1 MSESGQESAHRTIH
15 RTIER
20 VARESYG
27 RLVAY
32 LSSHTRDVASAEDA
46 LSNALVK
53 ALTTWPRDGVPQNP
67 EAWLLTTARH
77 SLIDHVRHQQVAA
90 ASEPTLLLLSE
101 DSKGMTLSTEFPDER
116 LKLLFVCAHPAID
129 PAMHTPLM
137 LQTVLG
143 LDAARIAHAFLI
155 SPTTMG
161 QRLVRAK
168 TKIRDGGIQFEI
180 PQERELPQRLDAVLE
195 AIYAAFG
202 IGWDDMAGVDQRGR
216 DLAEE
221 AIWLARVLLQLM
233 PREAE
238 VHGLLALMLHC
249 EARRAARRGLDGR
262 YVPLSEQDSQQWS
275 RPLIEE
281 AEHHLAEASSR
292 GRPRRFQLEAAIQSV
307 HAERARSGRTEWA
320 AIALFY
326 EQLIRISPTL
336 GTRTGYAAAVA
347 EAKGAEAGLAALDG
361 IDLDDVSSYQPY
373 WAVRAHLLQRLGKTA
388 EATDAFDRAIGLAE
402 DPAVKQFLL
411 QRRG

>member
-1 MSESGQESAHRTIH
+1 MNGSGEETH

-32 LSSHTRDVASAEDA
+32 LSSHTRDVAGAEDA
-46 LSNALVK
+46 LSEALVA
-53 ALTTWPRDGVPQNP
+53 ALTAWPRNGVPQNP
-67 EAWLLTTARH
+67 EAWLLTTARRA
-77 SLIDHVRHQQVAA
+77 LIDVIRHQQVVQ
-90 ASEPTLLLLSE
+90 ASEPTLLLLKEGSAE
-101 DSKGMTLSTEFPDER
+101 ATLSTTFPDER

-143 LDAARIAHAFLI
+143 LDAVRIAGAFLV
-155 SPTTMG
+155 SPKTMG

-168 TKIRDGGIQFEI
+168 TKIRDGGILFEV
-180 PQERELPQRLDAVLE
+180 PQEHELPERLDAVLE

-221 AIWLARVLLQLM
+221 AIWLARVLLQLL
-233 PREAE
+233 PDEAE
-238 VHGLLALMLHC
+238 VRGLLALMLHC
-249 EARRAARRGLDGR
+249 EARRASRRGPDGR
-262 YVPLSEQDSQQWS
+262 YVPLSQQNANLWS
-275 RPLIEE
+275 LPLVEE
-281 AEHHLAEASSR
+281 AERDLAEAFR
-292 GRPRRFQLEAAIQSV
+292 HGRPGRFQLEAAIQSV
-307 HAERARSGRTEWA
+307 HAERVRSGRTEWK
-320 AIALFY
+320 AIVQFY

-347 EAKGAEAGLAALDG
+347 EANGPQAGLAVLDA
-361 IDLDDVSSYQPY
+361 IELDAISSYQPY
-373 WAVRAHLLQRLGKTA
+373 WAVRAHLLQQLGKA
-388 EATDAFDRAIGLAE
+388 PDALDAYNRAIGLAE
-402 DPAVKQFLL
+402 DPAVREFLL
-411 QRRG
+411 QKRG

>member
-1 MSESGQESAHRTIH
+1 MSASEQESTHRA
-15 RTIER
+15 IER

-32 LSSHTRDVASAEDA
+32 LSSHTHDLGSAEDA
-46 LSNALVK
+46 VSDALVV
-53 ALTTWPRDGVPQNP
+53 ALETWPRDGVPQSP
-67 EAWLLTTARH
+67 EAWLLTTARR
-77 SLIDHVRHQQVAA
+77 SFIDLVRHRQVAE
-90 ASEPTLLLLSE
+90 ASEPTLALLRE
-101 DSKGMTLSTEFPDER
+101 ESKDLTLSPEFPDER

-129 PAMHTPLM
+129 PGMHTPLM

-168 TKIRDGGIQFEI
+168 TKIRDAGIRFEI

-233 PREAE
+233 PGQPE

-249 EARRAARRGLDGR
+249 EARRAARRGTDGR
-262 YVPLSEQDSQQWS
+262 YVPLSEQDCQKWS
-275 RPLIEE
+275 LPLMEE
-281 AEHHLAEASSR
+281 AERHLDEASSR
-292 GRPRRFQLEAAIQSV
+292 GRTGRFQLEAAIQSV
-307 HAERARSGRTEWA
+307 HAERARSG
-320 AIALFY
+320 AIQWNVIMMFY
-326 EQLIRISPTL
+326 EQLTRISPTL
-336 GTRTGYAAAVA
+336 GTRTGYAAALA
-347 EAKGAEAGLAALDG
+347 EAKGAEPGLAALDG
-361 IDLDDVSSYQPY
+361 IDTDAISAYQPY
-373 WAVRAHLLQRLGKTA
+373 WAVRAHLLQRLGKA
-388 EATDAFDRAIGLAE
+388 PEALDAFDRAIGLTE
-402 DPAVKQFLL
+402 DPAVRQFLL
-411 QRRG
+411 HKRG

>member
-1 MSESGQESAHRTIH
+1 VNGSNQENTHRTV
-15 RTIER
+15 ER

-32 LSSHTRDVASAEDA
+32 LSVHTHDLASAEDA
-46 LSNALVK
+46 LSNALVS
-53 ALTTWPRDGVPQNP
+53 ALSHWPQDGVPQNP
-67 EAWLLTTARH
+67 EAWLLTAARH
-77 SLIDHVRHQQVAA
+77 SLIDLVRHQRVAL
-90 ASEPTLLLLSE
+90 ASEPTLLLLREESE
-101 DSKGMTLSTEFPDER
+101 EMTLSPNFPDER

-143 LDAARIAHAFLI
+143 LDAARIAQAFLI
-155 SPTTMG
+155 APKTMG

-202 IGWDDMAGVDQRGR
+202 IGWDDMAGIDQRGR

-233 PREAE
+233 PSETE
-238 VHGLLALMLHC
+238 VSGLLALMLHC
-249 EARRAARRGLDGR
+249 EARRTARRAPDGR
-262 YVPLSEQDSQQWS
+262 YVPLSEQDAKQWS
-275 RPLIEE
+275 LPLIEE
-281 AEHHLAEASSR
+281 AERHLVEASSR
-292 GRPRRFQLEAAIQSV
+292 GRAGRFQLEAAIQSV
-307 HAERARSGRTEWA
+307 HAGRARSGRTEWPA
-320 AIALFY
+320 VMFFY

-336 GTRTGYAAAVA
+336 GARTGYAATVG
-347 EAKGAEAGLAALDG
+347 EADGPEAGLAILDG
-361 IDLDDVSSYQPY
+361 IEPGDVSAFQPY
-373 WAVRAHLLQRLGKTA
+373 WAVRAHLLQRLGRTS
-388 EATDAFDRAIGLAE
+388 EAADAFDRAIGLAE
-402 DPAVKQFLL
+402 DPAVKEFLL
-411 QRRG
+411 QKRG

>member
-1 MSESGQESAHRTIH
+1 MSGSDEEKVH

-32 LSSHTRDVASAEDA
+32 LSVNTRDLAAAEDA
-46 LSNALVK
+46 LSEALLK
-53 ALTTWPRDGVPQNP
+53 ALTAWPRDGVPQNP

-77 SLIDHVRHQQVAA
+77 SVIDAVRHQRVVS
-90 ASEPTLLLLSE
+90 ASEPTLQLLQE
-101 DSKGMTLSTEFPDER
+101 NTMEPNFSTEFPDER

-143 LDAARIAHAFLI
+143 LDAARIAGVFLI
-155 SPTTMG
+155 SPKTMG

-168 TKIRDGGIQFEI
+168 TKIRDGGIGFEI
-180 PQERELPQRLDAVLE
+180 PQERELPQRLDAVLD

-233 PREAE
+233 PEEAE

-249 EARRAARRGLDGR
+249 EARRAGRRGLDGR
-262 YVPLSEQDSQQWS
+262 YVQLSEQDCQKWS
-275 RPLIEE
+275 LPLMEE
-281 AEHHLAEASSR
+281 AERHLVEASSR
-292 GRPRRFQLEAAIQSV
+292 GRTGRFQLEAAIQSV
-307 HAERARSGRTEWA
+307 HAERARSG
-320 AIALFY
+320 AIQWNAIMMFY

-347 EAKGAEAGLAALDG
+347 EAKGAQAGLAALDR
-361 IDLDDVSSYQPY
+361 IDPNDIAAYQPY
-373 WAVRAHLLQRLGKTA
+373 WAVRAHLLQRLEKS
-388 EATDAFDRAIGLAE
+388 EATNAFDRAIALTE
-402 DPAVKQFLL
+402 DPAVRQFLL

>member
-1 MSESGQESAHRTIH
+1 MNGSQDTE

-46 LSNALVK
+46 LSNALIA

-67 EAWLLTTARH
+67 QAWLLTAARH
-77 SLIDHVRHQQVAA
+77 SLIDLVRHRQVAE
-90 ASEPTLLLLSE
+90 ASEPTLLLLREESE
-101 DSKGMTLSTEFPDER
+101 EAIMSAKFPDER

-143 LDAARIAHAFLI
+143 LDAARIAHAFLV
-155 SPTTMG
+155 SPKTMG

-168 TKIRDGGIQFEI
+168 TKIRDGGIRFEV
-180 PQERELPQRLDAVLE
+180 PQERDLPQRLDAVLE

-233 PREAE
+233 PGEAE
-238 VHGLLALMLHC
+238 VRGLLALMLHC
-249 EARRAARRGLDGR
+249 EARRPARRGPDGR
-262 YVPLSEQDSQQWS
+262 YIPLSAQDTQQWS
-275 RPLIEE
+275 LPLIDE
-281 AEHHLAEASSR
+281 AERHLAAASSR
-292 GRPRRFQLEAAIQSV
+292 NCAGRFQLEAAIQSV

-320 AIALFY
+320 ATTN
-326 EQLIRISPTL
+326 S
-336 GTRTGYAAAVA
+336 
-347 EAKGAEAGLAALDG
+347 
-361 IDLDDVSSYQPY
+361 
-373 WAVRAHLLQRLGKTA
+373 
-388 EATDAFDRAIGLAE
+388 
-402 DPAVKQFLL
+402 
-411 QRRG
+411 

>member
-1 MSESGQESAHRTIH
+1 MSGSEQESTH

-32 LSSHTRDVASAEDA
+32 LSSRTRDVGSAEDA
-46 LSNALVK
+46 LGNALVA
-53 ALTTWPRDGVPQNP
+53 ALETWPRDGVPQNP
-67 EAWLLTTARH
+67 EAWLLTTARR
-77 SLIDHVRHQQVAA
+77 SFIDLLRHRQVAE
-90 ASEPTLLLLSE
+90 ASEPTLALLRE
-101 DSKGMTLSTEFPDER
+101 ESKDKTLSPEFPDER

-168 TKIRDGGIQFEI
+168 TKIRDGGIRFEI

-202 IGWDDMAGVDQRGR
+202 IGWDDMAGVDQRGP

-221 AIWLARVLLQLM
+221 AIWLARVLLGLM
-233 PREAE
+233 PKEAE

-249 EARRAARRGLDGR
+249 EVRRAARRAPDGR
-262 YVPLSEQDSQQWS
+262 YVPLSEQDCQKWS
-275 RPLIEE
+275 RPLMEE
-281 AEHHLAEASSR
+281 AERHLGEASSR
-292 GRPRRFQLEAAIQSV
+292 RCTGRFQLEAAIQSV
-307 HAERARSGRTEWA
+307 HAERARSGKIQWN
-320 AIALFY
+320 AIMMFY
-326 EQLIRISPTL
+326 EELIRISPTL

-347 EAKGAEAGLAALDG
+347 EAKGAEAALAALNA
-361 IDLDDVSSYQPY
+361 IAPDDVSAYQPY
-373 WAVRAHLLQRLGKTA
+373 WAVRAHVLQQLRKIP
-388 EATDAFDRAIGLAE
+388 EALDAFDRAIGLTE
-402 DPAVKQFLL
+402 DPAVRQFLL

>member
-1 MSESGQESAHRTIH
+1 MSGSDEEKVH

-32 LSSHTRDVASAEDA
+32 LSVNTHDLAAAEDA
-46 LSNALVK
+46 LSEALLK
-53 ALTTWPRDGVPQNP
+53 SLTAWPRDGVPQNP

-77 SLIDHVRHQQVAA
+77 SFIDAIRHQRVVS
-90 ASEPTLLLLSE
+90 ASEPTLQLLQE
-101 DSKGMTLSTEFPDER
+101 NTMETNFSTEFPDER

-143 LDAARIAHAFLI
+143 LDAVRIAHAFLI

-168 TKIRDGGIQFEI
+168 TKIRDGGIRFEI
-180 PQERELPQRLDAVLE
+180 PQERELPERLDAVLE

-221 AIWLARVLLQLM
+221 AIWLARVLLLLM
-233 PREAE
+233 PQEAE

-249 EARRAARRGLDGR
+249 EARRPARRDPDGR
-262 YVPLSEQDSQQWS
+262 YVPLSEQDPKRWS
-275 RPLIEE
+275 KPLIEE
-281 AEHHLAEASSR
+281 A
-292 GRPRRFQLEAAIQSV
+292 
-307 HAERARSGRTEWA
+307 
-320 AIALFY
+320 
-326 EQLIRISPTL
+326 
-336 GTRTGYAAAVA
+336 
-347 EAKGAEAGLAALDG
+347 
-361 IDLDDVSSYQPY
+361 
-373 WAVRAHLLQRLGKTA
+373 
-388 EATDAFDRAIGLAE
+388 
-402 DPAVKQFLL
+402 
-411 QRRG
+411 

>member
-1 MSESGQESAHRTIH
+1 MSGAVEEGTH

-32 LSSHTRDVASAEDA
+32 LSSQTRDVASAEDA
-46 LSNALVK
+46 LSIALVA

-77 SLIDHVRHQQVAA
+77 SFIDLVRHQQVAA
-90 ASEPTLLLLSE
+90 ATEPTLLLLRE
-101 DSKGMTLSTEFPDER
+101 EPKEATLSVEFPEER

-143 LDAARIAHAFLI
+143 LDAARIAHAFLL

-168 TKIRDGGIQFEI
+168 TKIRDGGIQFEV

-221 AIWLARVLLQLM
+221 AIWLGRVLLQLM
-233 PREAE
+233 PGEEE
-238 VHGLLALMLHC
+238 VRGLLALMLQC
-249 EARRAARRGLDGR
+249 EARRPARRGPDGR
-262 YVPLSEQDSQQWS
+262 YIPLSEQDSQQWS
-275 RPLIEE
+275 LPLIEE
-281 AEHHLAEASSR
+281 AERHLTEAAST
-292 GRPRRFQLEAAIQSV
+292 GRFQLEAAIQSV
-307 HAERARSGRTEWA
+307 HAERARSGRTEWV
-320 AIALFY
+320 AITLFY
-326 EQLIRISPTL
+326 EQLIRISPTF
-336 GTRTGYAAAVA
+336 GTRTGYAAAVG
-347 EAKGAEAGLAALDG
+347 EANGPEAGLAVLDG
-361 IDLDDVSSYQPY
+361 FDLDAVSNYQPY
-373 WAVRAHLLQRLGKTA
+373 WAVRAHLLQRLGNTS
-388 EATDAFDRAIGLAE
+388 EAAHAFEQAIGLAE
-402 DPAVKQFLL
+402 DPAVRQFLL